1 MQKASIFALAIVL
14 VSAVAY
20 AQSKPPMS
28 AQASR
33 GREIFLNGTKG
44 VACGTCHSMA
54 GIGTAIGPDLTN
66 MASFAPPR
74 GFVQTMHMSMTEY
87 VQQVKTTEGA
97 FPGMVKEKKADQTEV
112 WDLSQMPP
120 VLRTLPSAQIVSTT
134 REQKWKHPPST
145 VEFTSQELADL
156 IGFLKWAATG
166 SVKEIKAS
174 DVE

>member
-1 MQKASIFALAIVL
+1 MQKASIFALASVL
-14 VSAVAY
+14 VSAAY

-33 GREIFLNGTKG
+33 GREIFLKGTKG
-44 VACGTCHSMA
+44 VACATCHSMA

-87 VQQVKTTEGA
+87 VQQVKTAAGS
-97 FPGMVKEKKADQTEV
+97 FPGMVKEKKDDQTEV

-120 VLRTLPSAQIVSTT
+120 VLRTLPSKEILSTT

-145 VEFTSQELADL
+145 VELTSQELADL